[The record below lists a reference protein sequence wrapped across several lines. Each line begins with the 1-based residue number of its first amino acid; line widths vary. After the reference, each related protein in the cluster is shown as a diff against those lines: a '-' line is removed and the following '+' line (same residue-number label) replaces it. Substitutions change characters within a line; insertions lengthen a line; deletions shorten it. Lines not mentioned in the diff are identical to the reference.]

1 MTIVLRDIELSVREN
16 GYIVI
21 PRECIGKIILENVD
35 IHYSCVEDELA
46 LRQANADYINICI
59 KPNVQYSFKQ
69 FRMAMAPG
77 EWNLYEMLE
86 RMDITHITLCYT
98 DNTRVTYTVA
108 WNEETGDFEGEKRV
122 DILEDEV
129 IQLRVAKIGLNSS
142 ERQTGIFILQKGFR
156 KGYIEQTVKN
166 D

>member
-1 MTIVLRDIELSVREN
+1 MTFVLRDLELSVRGD

-21 PRECIGKIILENVD
+21 PRECIGKIILKNVD
-35 IHYSCVEDELA
+35 IHYSCVEDDFD
-46 LRQANADYINICI
+46 LRQANADYISICI
-59 KPNVQYSFKQ
+59 KPNAQYSFKK

-86 RMDITHITLCYT
+86 RMDITHITFCYT

-142 ERQTGIFILQKGFR
+142 ERQTGVFILQKGFR

>member
-1 MTIVLRDIELSVREN
+1 MT
-16 GYIVI
+16 
-21 PRECIGKIILENVD
+21 
-35 IHYSCVEDELA
+35 
-46 LRQANADYINICI
+46 
-59 KPNVQYSFKQ
+59 
-69 FRMAMAPG
+69 PG

-86 RMDITHITLCYT
+86 RMDITHITFCYT

-129 IQLRVAKIGLNSS
+129 IQLRVAKIGLNTPKSQ
-142 ERQTGIFILQKGFR
+142 RGIFILQQGFR

>member
-1 MTIVLRDIELSVREN
+1 MTFVLRDLELSVRGD

-21 PRECIGKIILENVD
+21 PRECIGKIILKNVD

-86 RMDITHITLCYT
+86 RMDITHITFCYKLNVMCKYAIYHFISKEAINHVIKT
-98 DNTRVTYTVA
+98 GYRTV
-108 WNEETGDFEGEKRV
+108 
-122 DILEDEV
+122 
-129 IQLRVAKIGLNSS
+129 
-142 ERQTGIFILQKGFR
+142 
-156 KGYIEQTVKN
+156 
-166 D
+166 

>member
-1 MTIVLRDIELSVREN
+1 MT
-16 GYIVI
+16 
-21 PRECIGKIILENVD
+21 
-35 IHYSCVEDELA
+35 
-46 LRQANADYINICI
+46 
-59 KPNVQYSFKQ
+59 
-69 FRMAMAPG
+69 PG

-86 RMDITHITLCYT
+86 RMDITHITFCYT

-129 IQLRVAKIGLNSS
+129 IQLRVAKIGLNAPKSQ
-142 ERQTGIFILQKGFR
+142 RGIFILQQGFR